1 MSKIHLIGGEKGG
14 VGKSV
19 VARLLAHHFAE
30 LTLPVLVLDGDQS
43 HPEMLRFYADI
54 SQPLNLEDTTSVD
67 QVLEVALEKD
77 TYVLVDLPSQSQRHL
92 KQWID
97 GSGVLELSAELDVPI
112 IFWHVIDD
120 GKNSIDLLD
129 GLLSNYSQGLNTHFV
144 IVKNTGLGLDFSL
157 FDNSSVCKIAEK
169 RNARILT
176 LSELNKR
183 VMNKIDRFNLSYRI
197 AAHQTQ
203 GDCLNLLE
211 RQRVKVWLSRWEKEL
226 LDVSEWV
233 GKATLNEEMESPK
246 TRFLIRATRPKSLCI
261 GLQEKKTSHVR
272 RTGSCS
278 LKREW
283 LYTTNYATFTA
294 SQKYGQKK
302 ADRIRPL

>member
-43 HPEMLRFYADI
+43 HPEMLRFYGDI

-197 AAHQTQ
+197 AAHQSQ

-233 GKATLNEEMESPK
+233 GKATLNEENGTPKNEIPDQSNSTQESVYWPAGEENIP
-246 TRFLIRATRPKSLCI
+246 R
-261 GLQEKKTSHVR
+261 
-272 RTGSCS
+272 
-278 LKREW
+278 
-283 LYTTNYATFTA
+283 
-294 SQKYGQKK
+294 
-302 ADRIRPL
+302 